1 MVILVDLLNLAIL
14 VNMVIQVKLVNMVV
28 LVKLVKMDCSDNP
41 KWMLETSCIAWFYLK
56 EQGLSICSRY
66 YEL

>member
-14 VNMVIQVKLVNMVV
+14 VSLVILVKLVNMVV

-41 KWMLETSCIAWFYLK
+41 EWMLNAK
-56 EQGLSICSRY
+56 D
-66 YEL
+66 

>member
-41 KWMLETSCIAWFYLK
+41 EWMLNAKY
-56 EQGLSICSRY
+56 
-66 YEL
+66 